1 MFLETSSPV
10 LPSESVWIV
19 NSADVSCLRNWSEA
33 AVSFFN
39 NRLHIVKVL
48 QFFTPA
54 GPEASSSSG
63 SERVHEVNKTFNR
76 RWTSRPAELRDSVGV
91 CEANQ
96 RDSRGKFAS
105 VGAFFLWKWAFDS
118 QSDLGASFKS
128 LFFVEF
134 ACFSSQSQCGFLV
147 KAAVSC
153 KFGEI

>member
-1 MFLETSSPV
+1 M

-96 RDSRGKFAS
+96 RDRRGKFAS
-105 VGAFFLWKWAFDS
+105 VGAFFYGNEPLTANPIWALPLKVFSLWNLHVSPPRVSVD
-118 QSDLGASFKS
+118 
-128 LFFVEF
+128 
-134 ACFSSQSQCGFLV
+134 FS
-147 KAAVSC
+147 
-153 KFGEI
+153 